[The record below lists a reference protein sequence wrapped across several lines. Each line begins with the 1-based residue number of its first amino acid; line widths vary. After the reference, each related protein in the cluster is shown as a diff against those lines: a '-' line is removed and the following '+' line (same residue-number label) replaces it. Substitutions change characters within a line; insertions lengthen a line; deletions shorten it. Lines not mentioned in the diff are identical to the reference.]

1 MNQDNE
7 DFGECHG
14 PQVCVHPSCDK
25 PSVMDNVRSG
35 ASKQIS
41 GLCRDHLKHANKA
54 VNKKSEGIPEPGGLG
69 LSANKD
75 EVHYSGMGITPF

>member
-1 MNQDNE
+1 MGNAT
-7 DFGECHG
+7 GRKY
-14 PQVCVHPSCDK
+14 CVNPSCDK

-41 GLCRDHLKHANKA
+41 GLCRDHLKDANKA
-54 VNKKSEGIPEPGGLG
+54 VNKKSEGVPEPGGMG
-69 LSANKD
+69 LTANKD